1 MSGFA
6 SIFGGSGDEVLAPS
20 ASNQANLID
29 GGAGNDVIGGLGG
42 NDILIGGTGNDV
54 ALGQDDNDRLFG
66 EEGNDALFGGNGAD
80 SLLGGL
86 GNDTMVG
93 GAGDDVLNGEGGA
106 DAFAFDDGFGN
117 DLIVGFQIGV
127 DILQIASGINSLP
140 IANPADLVGLISNDG
155 LGNAVIT
162 LGSDT
167 IDHPSGHLAGRP
179 RGQHRDCRPDRLN
192 RDGIGNGRSAP

>member
-6 SIFGGSGDEVLAPS
+6 SIFGGSGDETLSPS
-20 ASNQANLID
+20 SSTQANLID

-42 NDILIGGTGNDV
+42 NDTLIGGAGNDV
-54 ALGQDDNDRLFG
+54 VFAGTGHDVVLGQGDNDRLFG
-66 EEGNDALFGGNGAD
+66 EEGNDALFGGDGAD
-80 SLLGGL
+80 SLQGGI
-86 GNDTMVG
+86 GNDTIMG
-93 GAGDDVLNGEGGA
+93 GTGDDVLSGEGGS

-140 IANPADLVGLISNDG
+140 IANPADLVALISNDG
-155 LGNAVIT
+155 MGNAVIT

-167 IDHPSGHLAGRP
+167 ITL
-179 RGQHRDCRPDRLN
+179 Q
-192 RDGIGNGRSAP
+192 GISPADLTANIGTAVQIV